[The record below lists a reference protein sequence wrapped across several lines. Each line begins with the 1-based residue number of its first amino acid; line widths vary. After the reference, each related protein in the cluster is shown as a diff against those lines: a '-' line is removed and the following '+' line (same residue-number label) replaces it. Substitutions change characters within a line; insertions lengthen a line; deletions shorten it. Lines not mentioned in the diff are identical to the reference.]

1 MPDFTVIFQGAA
13 TLTDDLALEPE
24 VDHGLKTN
32 FICQPVGIG
41 IA

>member
-32 FICQPVGIG
+32 FSCKSMGIG